1 MDKSRK
7 IRILLM
13 SLSYMYKYGE
23 AFVDLLKDSSQEESA
38 KAWKILREQI
48 KAVHSELKEKLD
60 GEARAQP

>member
-1 MDKSRK
+1 
-7 IRILLM
+7 M

-23 AFVDLLKDSSQEESA
+23 AFVDLLKDSSQEENA